1 MGDDFYGALRTVDS
15 IVHREV
21 DPERLDGVA
30 QREELDRALSA
41 VALSARKLS
50 DELRSYPPPE
60 NTGLLFDG
68 YEGEW
73 EERAYV
79 PVQMAATPKAA
90 KRAILAEAREYA
102 CEEPGFYLHCD
113 RRAYLAPG
121 EYNHGDED
129 WRYMPCRKHDAGA
142 VEFWLVEI
150 AERRISL
157 RRGMGNVPR
166 AARLYRHKR
175 GKGEGRLQAAALS
188 FRLYLAPQWARSL
201 HRRVTVL
208 AGGKDQ

>member
-1 MGDDFYGALRTVDS
+1 MRDDFYGALLSDES

-21 DPERLDGVA
+21 DPDRMDGVA

-60 NTGLLFDG
+60 NPDLLFDG
-68 YEGEW
+68 HEGEW

-79 PVQMAATPKAA
+79 PVQMAATPREA
-90 KRAILAEAREYA
+90 KRVIPAEAKEYA

-121 EYNHGDED
+121 EYNHHDED
-129 WRYMPCRKHDAGA
+129 WRYIPCHKDDAGA

-157 RRGMGNVPR
+157 RRGIGNLPR

-175 GKGEGRLQAAALS
+175 SKGEGRLRAAVVP

-201 HRRVTVL
+201 HRRVTAL